1 MLSRE
6 FCTTCSG
13 LKLLSMIAS
22 FQCFRILYIRYY
34 IFGDE
39 DWIVFI
45 IFCFVLV
52 VSICMATIGSVGEF
66 VPENETITAYLER
79 VQLFMDAN
87 ALEKG
92 KEVPVLLSVI
102 GGKTYGLLR
111 NHVAPDQ
118 PKSKKLD
125 ELMSVL
131 KTHFEP
137 KPNAIAERFHFYRRS
152 QYIADFVAELK
163 CLATHCV
170 FEDHLNEAL
179 RDRLGCGLRNQSI
192 QKRLLSETDL
202 TFQKAV
208 ELAKGI
214 EAAEEYATI
223 ERI

>member
-1 MLSRE
+1 
-6 FCTTCSG
+6 
-13 LKLLSMIAS
+13 
-22 FQCFRILYIRYY
+22 
-34 IFGDE
+34 
-39 DWIVFI
+39 
-45 IFCFVLV
+45 
-52 VSICMATIGSVGEF
+52 MATIGSIGEF

-87 ALEKG
+87 AVKEG

-111 NHVAPDQ
+111 NLVAPEQ

-131 KTHFEP
+131 KSHFEP

-152 QYIADFVAELK
+152 QQPGELVADFVAELK
-163 CLATHCV
+163 SLATHCA

-179 RDRLGCGLRNQSI
+179 RDRLVCGLRNQSI

-208 ELAKGI
+208 ELAKQQ
-214 EAAEEYATI
+214 
-223 ERI
+223 RRVRNS